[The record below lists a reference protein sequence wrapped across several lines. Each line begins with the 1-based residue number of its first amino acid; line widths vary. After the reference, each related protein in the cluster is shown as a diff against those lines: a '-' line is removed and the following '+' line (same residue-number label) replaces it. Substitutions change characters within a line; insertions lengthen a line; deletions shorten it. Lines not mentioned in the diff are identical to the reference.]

1 MRKTVAELLGESRV
15 GLPRFEPG
23 EAFSE
28 IAAGALLIDLR
39 SADER
44 ECHGVI
50 PGAWHVPRSV
60 LEWRVDPDCAYR
72 NPAIARVEARLILF
86 CAEGYS
92 SSLAAASLRQ
102 LGFVD
107 AGDLIGG
114 FAAWKAAGLPVRSAR
129 REEVA
134 SERPGMGPPD

>member
-1 MRKTVAELLGESRV
+1 MRKTIDKLLGESRR

-28 IAAGALLIDLR
+28 MASGALLIDLR

-44 ECHGVI
+44 ERHGVI

-60 LEWRVDPDCAYR
+60 LEWRVDPDSAYR
-72 NPAIARVEARLILF
+72 NPAVSSVEARLILF

-102 LGFVD
+102 LGFVG

-114 FAAWKAAGLPVRSAR
+114 FAAWKAAGLETKA
-129 REEVA
+129 
-134 SERPGMGPPD
+134 G

>member
-1 MRKTVAELLGESRV
+1 MRKTIDVLLRESRR
-15 GLPRFEPG
+15 GLRRFEPR

-28 IAAGALLIDLR
+28 TAAGALLIDLR
-39 SADER
+39 SADQRER
-44 ECHGVI
+44 HGII

-60 LEWRVDPDCAYR
+60 LEWRVDPDSPYR
-72 NPAIARVEARLILF
+72 NPAVSRLEARLILF

-114 FAAWKAAGLPVRSAR
+114 FSAWKAAGLPVRRAR

-134 SERPGMGPPD
+134 SERPGLGPPD